1 MKTKVDLPFLLRR
14 KKFSPFTPTSTSALN
29 FSKKKNNHTS
39 FTSALGAIP

>member
-14 KKFSPFTPTSTSALN
+14 KKFSPFTPTSALN
-29 FSKKKNNHTS
+29 FNKKKNNS